1 MMTTTVPAVLLA
13 PAEVRARIVRVL
25 AEIMERDVESVAQ
38 VKELRA
44 DLGMDSLHALEFL
57 SCISHEFRIDLAVED
72 AFGITTLDEV
82 VSLVSAQ
89 LEAQR

>member
-1 MMTTTVPAVLLA
+1 MMTTPAPTLLPT

-25 AEIMERDVESVAQ
+25 AEIMERDVESVSQ
-38 VKELRA
+38 VNELRA

-72 AFGITTLDEV
+72 AFGISTLDEV

-89 LEAQR
+89 LKAQR